1 MNSLPAQFMKKIKF
15 LVFIGLLLFTGL
27 LTQAQTGF
35 PKTYSQAVVVAGEK
49 HAAQV
54 GVDIMKKGGNAIDAA
69 VAVQFA
75 MAVTQPRAGNIGGGG
90 FMIAHI
96 GDTTV
101 ALDFRERAPLKAT
114 SDMYI
119 VNGKLQNQLSREGV
133 LAVGVP
139 GSVAGMLKAHKRFG
153 VLPLKVVMQPAI
165 ELAQK
170 GFPISL
176 MMANMLN
183 ENATVFAK
191 YTGSEHYFTKKNGT
205 PYREGDIFVQ
215 KDLARTLKRIAKHGR
230 AGFYTGATADY
241 IVKTMQEYNGL
252 ITHKDLKNYEAIWR
266 KPITTTY
273 NGYTLYLMPP
283 PSSGGIVIAQMLKML
298 APYKLKEMGYNTAKY
313 VHLLTEVMRRAY
325 ADRNYFLGDPD
336 FIDIPIETLLSDA
349 YIDKRMK
356 SFDPQKASLSAEL
369 KHGEI
374 PAFEESLNTTHFSVV
389 DKWGNAVSITTTVNG
404 WFGSKV
410 AVEGAGFFLNNEMD
424 DFTAKPGEPNQFGL
438 VQGKAN
444 AVKPGKRMLSSMTPT
459 VVMKN
464 GKVRMVLGAAGGPR
478 IITNV
483 LQCFLNEAVFGM
495 NAMQAISAPRFHHQW
510 YPDYIRY
517 EAYGIDKAA
526 REKLKS
532 MGHQLKVGSV
542 GRGHIIF
549 VDKDGVHGA
558 PDPRGVG
565 SALGY

>member
-1 MNSLPAQFMKKIKF
+1 MKNLAL
-15 LVFIGLLLFTGL
+15 LVFSVFFLLFSK
-27 LTQAQTGF
+27 QINAQTGF
-35 PKTYSQAVVVAGEK
+35 PKTYAHAAVVAGEK

-54 GVDIMKKGGNAIDAA
+54 GVDMMKKGGNAIDAA

-90 FMIAHI
+90 FMVAHI

-101 ALDFRERAPLKAT
+101 ALDFRERAPKKAT
-114 SDMYI
+114 TDMYI
-119 VNGKLQNQLSREGV
+119 VAGELQPQLSREGV

-139 GSVAGMLKAHKRFG
+139 GSVAGMIKAHKRFG
-153 VLPLKVVMQPAI
+153 KLPLKVVMQPAI
-165 ELAQK
+165 DLAQN

-176 MMANMLN
+176 MMANLLN
-183 ENATVFAK
+183 ENAATFAK
-191 YTGSEHYFTKKNGT
+191 YEGSKHYFTKKNGN
-205 PYREGDIFVQ
+205 PYHEGDLFVQ
-215 KDLARTLKRIAKHGR
+215 KDLAKTLKRIVKHGR
-230 AGFYTGATADY
+230 AGFYSGPTADY
-241 IVKTMQEYNGL
+241 LVATMQKYNGL
-252 ITHKDLKNYEAIWR
+252 ITHEDLKNYKAIWR
-266 KPITTTY
+266 KPITTKF
-273 NGYTLYLMPP
+273 NGHTLYMMPP

-298 APYKLKEMGYNTAKY
+298 LPYDLKAMGYNTAKY
-313 VHLLTEVMRRAY
+313 VHLVTEVMRRAY

-336 FIDIPIETLLSDA
+336 FISVPLDTLLSST
-349 YIDKRMK
+349 YIHNRMQ
-356 SFDPQKASLSAEL
+356 SFQPQKASSSEDL

-374 PAFEESLNTTHFSVV
+374 PGFKESINTTHFSVV
-389 DKWGNAVSITTTVNG
+389 DKWGNAVAITTTVNG
-404 WFGSKV
+404 WYGSKV
-410 AVEGAGFFLNNEMD
+410 AVNGAGFFLNNEMD

-444 AVKPGKRMLSSMTPT
+444 AVEPGKRMLSSMTPT

-483 LQCFLNEAVFGM
+483 LQTFLNGAVFGM

-510 YPDYIRY
+510 YPDEIRY
-517 EAYGIDKAA
+517 EAYGIDKTA
-526 REKLKS
+526 RKKLKA
-532 MGHQLKVGSV
+532 MGHQLKIGSV

-549 VDKDGVHGA
+549 VDDEGVHGA

-565 SALGY
+565 SALGF